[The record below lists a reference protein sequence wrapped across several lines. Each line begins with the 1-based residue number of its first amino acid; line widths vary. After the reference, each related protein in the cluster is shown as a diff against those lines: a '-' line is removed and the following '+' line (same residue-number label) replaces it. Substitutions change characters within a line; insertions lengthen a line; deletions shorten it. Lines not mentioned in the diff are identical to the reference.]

1 MLIGCIVFIIGLSLY
16 IVNKMTKCSSYA
28 AGYLGVI
35 IQGIGIGLIIVD
47 FIDYGTLIMECE
59 L

>member
-1 MLIGCIVFIIGLSLY
+1 MIKGIAVFLLGFSLY
-16 IVNKMTKCSSYA
+16 ITNKMLACSSYA

-35 IQGIGIGLIIVD
+35 VQGIGIGIVLSEYLIS
-47 FIDYGTLIMECE
+47 IDIE

>member
-1 MLIGCIVFIIGLSLY
+1 MIKGIAVFTVGFALYFTNRMLA
-16 IVNKMTKCSSYA
+16 CSSYA

-35 IQGIGIGLIIVD
+35 IQGIGIGMVFSEYLISI
-47 FIDYGTLIMECE
+47 GGE